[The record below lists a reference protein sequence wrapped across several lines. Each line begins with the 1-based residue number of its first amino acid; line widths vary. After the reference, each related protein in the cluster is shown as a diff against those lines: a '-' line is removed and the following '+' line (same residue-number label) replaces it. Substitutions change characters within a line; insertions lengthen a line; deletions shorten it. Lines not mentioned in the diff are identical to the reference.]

1 MSSAVAAARK
11 RRAGIQS
18 APTMGMGGPP
28 QNNPVGQPM
37 QQNGAPGAPP
47 QNGLTLQQ
55 VINVINGRLLT
66 LETAEKERKEREAV
80 GGPVAAP
87 SAFSLNAPADTP
99 LQDDEVEIPIGEILS
114 DYNQRFEILTQELAD
129 LKNLVLKL
137 QSYTMDVNRTLLE
150 DRFVIPT
157 TDFGEVSNSV
167 ITVDAATNTGVAD
180 VDADAGVSEPVFGAA
195 AAADAAAP
203 AAENITIQ
211 VDGLSEP
218 TVEAP
223 LAPVAGANKK
233 KGGKNVSISL

>member
-18 APTMGMGGPP
+18 APTMGIGAPTP
-28 QNNPVGQPM
+28 NNPVGQPVP
-37 QQNGAPGAPP
+37 QNGAPGAPQ

-66 LETAEKERKEREAV
+66 LENAEKERKEREAA
-80 GGPVAAP
+80 GPTAAAP
-87 SAFSLNAPADTP
+87 SAFSLNTPAEPP

-150 DRFVIPT
+150 DRFVIPA

-167 ITVDAATNTGVAD
+167 ITVDAATNTEVAVAD
-180 VDADAGVSEPVFGAA
+180 VDTAVSEPVV
-195 AAADAAAP
+195 ADAAP
-203 AAENITIQ
+203 TENITIQ
-211 VDGLSEP
+211 VDGLNEP
-218 TVEAP
+218 TIEAP

-233 KGGKNVSISL
+233 KGGKNVSINL

>member
-1 MSSAVAAARK
+1 MSSAGAAARK

-18 APTMGMGGPP
+18 APTMGPP
-28 QNNPVGQPM
+28 PSLQNNPVGQSA

-66 LETAEKERKEREAV
+66 LENAEKERKEREAAGV
-80 GGPVAAP
+80 VPALSNSNVAA
-87 SAFSLNAPADTP
+87 SNLETP

-129 LKNLVLKL
+129 LKNLILKL

-150 DRFVIPT
+150 DRFVIPAA
-157 TDFGEVSNSV
+157 DSGEVSNSV
-167 ITVDAATNTGVAD
+167 ISEEATSAPDTTVAD
-180 VDADAGVSEPVFGAA
+180 SGDVSVADT
-195 AAADAAAP
+195 
-203 AAENITIQ
+203 ENITIQ

-233 KGGKNVSISL
+233 KGGGKNVSINL

>member
-18 APTMGMGGPP
+18 APTMGPP
-28 QNNPVGQPM
+28 PSLQNNPVGQSA

-66 LETAEKERKEREAV
+66 LENAEKERKEREAAGV
-80 GGPVAAP
+80 VPGLSSSNVAA
-87 SAFSLNAPADTP
+87 SNLETP

-129 LKNLVLKL
+129 LKNLILKL

-150 DRFVIPT
+150 DRFVIPSA
-157 TDFGEVSNSV
+157 DSGELSNSV
-167 ITVDAATNTGVAD
+167 ITVDAATNTDAD
-180 VDADAGVSEPVFGAA
+180 LDAGVSELASEV
-195 AAADAAAP
+195 AP
-203 AAENITIQ
+203 APAPAENITIQ

-233 KGGKNVSISL
+233 KGGKNVSINL

>member
-18 APTMGMGGPP
+18 APTMGPP
-28 QNNPVGQPM
+28 PSLQNNPVGQSA

-66 LETAEKERKEREAV
+66 LENAEKERKEREA
-80 GGPVAAP
+80 GSPAP
-87 SAFSLNAPADTP
+87 SAFSANAPAADTP

-129 LKNLVLKL
+129 LKNLILKL

-150 DRFVIPT
+150 DRFVIPAA
-157 TDFGEVSNSV
+157 DSGEVSNSV
-167 ITVDAATNTGVAD
+167 ITADAATNTDAD
-180 VDADAGVSEPVFGAA
+180 LDAGVSELASEVATP
-195 AAADAAAP
+195 AP
-203 AAENITIQ
+203 TENITIQ

-233 KGGKNVSISL
+233 KGGKNVSINL

>member
-37 QQNGAPGAPP
+37 PQNGAPGAPP

-66 LETAEKERKEREAV
+66 LENAEKERKEREAA
-80 GGPVAAP
+80 GPAVASP
-87 SAFSLNAPADTP
+87 SAFSLNAPAETP

-150 DRFVIPT
+150 DRFVIPA
-157 TDFGEVSNSV
+157 TDLGEVSNSV
-167 ITVDAATNTGVAD
+167 ILDDAEVAVTD
-180 VDADAGVSEPVFGAA
+180 VDTGVSEPVVV
-195 AAADAAAP
+195 DAAP
-203 AAENITIQ
+203 AENITIQ
-211 VDGLSEP
+211 VDGLNEP
-218 TVEAP
+218 TIEAP

-233 KGGKNVSISL
+233 KGGKNVSINL